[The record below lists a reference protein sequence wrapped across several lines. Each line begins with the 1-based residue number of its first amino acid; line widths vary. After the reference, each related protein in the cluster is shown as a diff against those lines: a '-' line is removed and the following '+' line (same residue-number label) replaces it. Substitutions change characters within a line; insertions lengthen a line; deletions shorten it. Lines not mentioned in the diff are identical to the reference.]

1 MTWVVQW
8 PAVHGPVRP
17 QNASLRLY
25 GGAAFERCLDE
36 FQEAAHVVQF
46 PTGKHTHC
54 MTGGISICVL
64 TLHMCINIELFCHY
78 SLPVMPSCAGCC
90 PSSVSVISSSRATT
104 EHQTKS
110 CCHYS
115 RQRQGGQC
123 SSGKQRAGCS
133 GGSRPHCSGP
143 VSQHSPRAAGPSA

>member
-46 PTGKHTHC
+46 PTGKH
-54 MTGGISICVL
+54 
-64 TLHMCINIELFCHY
+64 
-78 SLPVMPSCAGCC
+78 LPHTA
-90 PSSVSVISSSRATT
+90 
-104 EHQTKS
+104 
-110 CCHYS
+110 
-115 RQRQGGQC
+115 
-123 SSGKQRAGCS
+123 
-133 GGSRPHCSGP
+133 
-143 VSQHSPRAAGPSA
+143 